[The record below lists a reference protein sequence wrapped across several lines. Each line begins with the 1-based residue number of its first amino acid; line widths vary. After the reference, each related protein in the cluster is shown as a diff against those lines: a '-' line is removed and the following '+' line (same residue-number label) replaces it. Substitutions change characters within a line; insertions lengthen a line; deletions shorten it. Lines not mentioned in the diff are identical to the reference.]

1 MSYTTSQL
9 ATAVLQHIGV
19 LDATETI
26 ASVDETYITDVWAAK
41 WEEISAHGM
50 EITYFNYDII
60 PNPVFLTVR
69 DLVANEVRGAFGLPI
84 SAAEKE
90 QEEQII
96 LRRLRRHVSTQGSR
110 KPVAVEYM

>member
-1 MSYTTSQL
+1 MSYSTSQL
-9 ATAVLQHIGV
+9 ATAVLQHLGV

-26 ASVDETYITDVWAAK
+26 ATVDQTYITDVWGAK
-41 WEEISAHGM
+41 WEEISSHGN
-50 EITYFNYDII
+50 ELTYFSYDDI

-69 DLVANEVRGAFGLPI
+69 DLVANEVRGAFGMPI

-96 LRRLRRHVSTQGSR
+96 MRRLKRHLSVQATGL
-110 KPVAVEYM
+110 PGTAVYF